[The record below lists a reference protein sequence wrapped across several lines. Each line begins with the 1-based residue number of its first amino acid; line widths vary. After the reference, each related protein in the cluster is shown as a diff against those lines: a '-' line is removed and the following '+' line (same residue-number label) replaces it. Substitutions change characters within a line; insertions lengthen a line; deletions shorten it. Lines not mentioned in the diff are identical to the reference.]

1 MNKQPE
7 ITMQTRKNLIDAF
20 WQIYCEKR
28 IEKITIKDITTK
40 AGYNRGTFYDYF
52 TDIYDV
58 LEQIEA
64 SILPDLGKH
73 KVIMMDT
80 NAQLPL
86 KHLIEVYSR
95 NKKYFVVL
103 LGKNG
108 DPAFHEKL
116 KNVYKA
122 LLRPR
127 LQSLSSDDFILEC
140 TLESAVCAFIGV
152 MTYCFTQEE
161 DPDIPKIV
169 QFLGN
174 LINGDYN
181 KIVNLMF

>member
-1 MNKQPE
+1 MNKQLE
-7 ITMQTRKNLIDAF
+7 ITMQTRKNIIDAF

-40 AGYNRGTFYDYF
+40 AGYNRGTFYEYF

-58 LEQIEA
+58 LGQIEA

-73 KVIMMDT
+73 KNIMTDT
-80 NAQLPL
+80 NTQLPI

-116 KNVYKA
+116 KNVYKE

-140 TLESAVCAFIGV
+140 TLEYAISAFIGV
-152 MTYCFTQEE
+152 LTYCFTQEE
-161 DPDIPKIV
+161 DPDIPKMV
-169 QFLGN
+169 QFLW
-174 LINGDYN
+174 
-181 KIVNLMF
+181 NLMKDSLIK

>member
-28 IEKITIKDITTK
+28 IEKITVKDITTK
-40 AGYNRGTFYDYF
+40 AGYNRGTFYEYF
-52 TDIYDV
+52 TDVYDV
-58 LEQIEA
+58 LEQIEV
-64 SILPDLGKH
+64 SILPDLVKH
-73 KVIMMDT
+73 KNIMMDT
-80 NAQLPL
+80 NTHLPL

-108 DPAFHEKL
+108 DPAFQEKI

-122 LLRPR
+122 LVRPR
-127 LQSLSSDDFILEC
+127 LQSLGADDFILEC
-140 TLESAVCAFIGV
+140 TLEYAISAFIGV

-161 DPDIPKIV
+161 DPDIKKMV
-169 QFLGN
+169 QLLWSLMN
-174 LINGDYN
+174 DWHD
-181 KIVNLMF
+181 KIVNLIF